1 MSMESAKVKQF
12 PLPLV
17 QAKHFATA
25 ISEITGVKRLSP
37 AAEAMRITGAKI
49 VKKSRP
55 EVAITAPVVP
65 AS

>member
-1 MSMESAKVKQF
+1 MAMTSAKVKQL

-25 ISEITGVKRLSP
+25 ISEVTGVKRPSP

-49 VKKSRP
+49 VKKARS
-55 EVAITAPVVP
+55 EVNITASVVP